1 MSNSKYQVFDNFLED
16 PDEVLEYASTCQYFT
31 AEEYQKIDPLESV
44 GNWPGLRSNDLQ
56 LEFPDITHK
65 LNKMFNV
72 RVGWLTFYQHLV
84 SQNIGKPTP
93 HTDVRWDFSGVIYLK
108 GSDGTWIDN
117 EIVPFKYNRAVCFN
131 AHTPHH
137 PLFGTSDRLV
147 LTFFSKYV

>member
-1 MSNSKYQVFDNFLED
+1 MSNSKYQIFDNFLED

-117 EIVPFKYNRAVCFN
+117 EIVPFKYNRAVCFDAN
-131 AHTPHH
+131 IPHH
-137 PLFGTSDRLV
+137 PLYGSSDRLV
-147 LTFFSKYV
+147 ITFFSKYA

>member
-1 MSNSKYQVFDNFLED
+1 MSNSKYQIFDNFLED

-44 GNWPGLRSNDLQ
+44 GKWPGLRSNDLQ

>member
-1 MSNSKYQVFDNFLED
+1 MSNSKYQIFDNFLED